1 MNPTASKSGLLLQC
15 GRPFSDDV
23 EVDID
28 EGDARTIYGVQFHA
42 NMRALAEGVEMPF
55 PGPPAYNAKEAAW
68 PHLQRWLADEGL
80 VIVGAEKSLAT
91 DLRGDARECV
101 FHEEGHWY
109 ETLSGEIA
117 GTYDLLAR
125 GGDRLVVLDYKTG
138 DWGNWL
144 YPSKLPQ
151 LLTLALFTNA
161 TEVAVMH
168 APRDL
173 PPVIYC
179 EPLAG
184 DAIELH
190 RTALNQAMG
199 RINDGSLR
207 PGPECVYCPAKISC
221 PAKDSSLVKRGTA
234 LVHSMVEGGLRAN
247 VSLGDAHLFLQE
259 FARLDKRLRETIKER
274 VMGGEEIYRRDGK
287 KLTILEKSVRN
298 LSMASI
304 VRALGKEEGEKV
316 IAELTAKGCVESGVR
331 SELHA
336 VKGDKDV

>member
-1 MNPTASKSGLLLQC
+1 M
-15 GRPFSDDV
+15 
-23 EVDID
+23 D
-28 EGDARTIYGVQFHA
+28 EGDSRTQYGTEFHA
-42 NMRALAEGVEMPF
+42 NMRALAEGKEMPY
-55 PGPPAYNAKEAAW
+55 PGPPAYNAKEIAW
-68 PHLQRWLADEGL
+68 PHLTRWLADEGL
-80 VIVGAEKSLAT
+80 SIVSVEKSLAT
-91 DLRGDARECV
+91 DLRGPVRECV
-101 FHEEGHWY
+101 FHEEGHIY
-109 ETLSGEIA
+109 ETVEGEIA
-117 GTYDLLAR
+117 GTYDLLAA

-151 LLTLALFTNA
+151 LLTLALMTDA

-179 EPLAG
+179 EPLEG

-190 RTALNQAMG
+190 RTALNYAMG

-207 PGPECVYCPAKISC
+207 PGPECAYCPAKISC

-234 LVHSMVEGGLRAN
+234 LVHSYVEGGLRAD

-259 FARLDKRLRETIKER
+259 FARLEKRLRETIKDR
-274 VMGGEEIYRRDGK
+274 VMAGEEIYRRDGK
-287 KLTILEKSVRN
+287 KLRMVDKNYRN

-304 VRALGKEEGEKV
+304 IRALGKEEGEKL
-316 IAELTAKGCVESGVR
+316 IAELEEKRCVESGTR
-331 SELHA
+331 KELHA
-336 VKGDKDV
+336 VKE